1 MRIRQVVFVLAAVAT
16 SDAMAQEAMAQQ
28 TKAQETQET
37 AAKAAKG
44 VVTLPGVH
52 ASATP
57 GCVEHNA
64 GDGTTL
70 SYACLN
76 QLVATDVSPV
86 PMPGDTDISKRPSNT
101 IGLYNA
107 NSLSHRMGPNLGTS
121 VQPYR
126 PKLTYPTPLATKPP

>member
-1 MRIRQVVFVLAAVAT
+1 MRIRQLVFVLTTAAT
-16 SDAMAQEAMAQQ
+16 SAAFAQD
-28 TKAQETQET
+28 T
-37 AAKAAKG
+37 KG

-57 GCVEHNA
+57 GCVEHEETGA
-64 GDGTTL
+64 PGTSAREASAPGPTL

-76 QLVATDVSPV
+76 RLVATSATPV
-86 PMPGDTDISKRPSNT
+86 PMPGDADITRRPSNT

-107 NSLSHRMGPNLGTS
+107 NSLSHRMGPNLGIS

-126 PKLTYPTPLATKPP
+126 PKVFYPAPLAAPTH

>member
-1 MRIRQVVFVLAAVAT
+1 MRIRQLMFVLTAVAT
-16 SDAMAQEAMAQQ
+16 SGAF
-28 TKAQETQET
+28 AQET
-37 AAKAAKG
+37 KG

-57 GCVEHNA
+57 GCVEHDDA
-64 GDGTTL
+64 STAAL

-76 QLVATDVSPV
+76 HLVATDVSPV
-86 PMPGDTDISKRPSNT
+86 PMPGDADITKRPSNT

-126 PKLTYPTPLATKPP
+126 PKITYPTPLATPPAR

>member
-1 MRIRQVVFVLAAVAT
+1 MRIRQLVFVLAVVAT
-16 SDAMAQEAMAQQ
+16 SAAS
-28 TKAQETQET
+28 AQET
-37 AAKAAKG
+37 KG

-57 GCVEHNA
+57 GCVDHDDTSSA
-64 GDGTTL
+64 TL

-76 QLVATDVSPV
+76 HLVATDVTPV
-86 PMPGDTDISKRPSNT
+86 PMPGDADITKRPSNT

-107 NSLSHRMGPNLGTS
+107 NSLSHRMGPNLGIS

-126 PKLTYPTPLATKPP
+126 PKVAYPTPLATPPAR

>member
-1 MRIRQVVFVLAAVAT
+1 MHIRHWVFLLTCSAASGAF
-16 SDAMAQEAMAQQ
+16 AQD
-28 TKAQETQET
+28 TKS
-37 AAKAAKG
+37 

-57 GCVEHNA
+57 ACVEHA
-64 GDGTTL
+64 EGSTATL

-76 QLVATDVSPV
+76 HLVANDVAPV
-86 PMPGDTDISKRPSNT
+86 PMPGNADIARGPSNT
-101 IGLYNA
+101 LGLYNA

-126 PKLTYPTPLATKPP
+126 PKVTYPSPLTQPAIPTH

>member
-1 MRIRQVVFVLAAVAT
+1 MRIRQLVFVLAAAAT
-16 SDAMAQEAMAQQ
+16 SDAF
-28 TKAQETQET
+28 AQET
-37 AAKAAKG
+37 KG

-57 GCVEHNA
+57 GCVEHDEGSAPGSAA
-64 GDGTTL
+64 GSAATL

-76 QLVATDVSPV
+76 HLVATDVTPV
-86 PMPGDTDISKRPSNT
+86 PMPGDADITKRPSNT

-126 PKLTYPTPLATKPP
+126 PKVTYPTPLTKPL

>member
-1 MRIRQVVFVLAAVAT
+1 MRIRQLVFLLSAATT
-16 SDAMAQEAMAQQ
+16 SAAFAQD
-28 TKAQETQET
+28 T
-37 AAKAAKG
+37 KG

-57 GCVEHNA
+57 GCVEHEES
-64 GDGTTL
+64 GTSAQGAAAPASTL

-76 QLVATDVSPV
+76 RLVATSVTPV
-86 PMPGDTDISKRPSNT
+86 PMPGDADITKRPSNT

-107 NSLSHRMGPNLGTS
+107 NSLSHRMGPNLGIS

-126 PKLTYPTPLATKPP
+126 PKVVYPTPLATPTH

>member
-1 MRIRQVVFVLAAVAT
+1 MRIRQLVFLL
-16 SDAMAQEAMAQQ
+16 
-28 TKAQETQET
+28 T
-37 AAKAAKG
+37 AATTSAAFAQDTKG

-57 GCVEHNA
+57 GCVEHEEPGA
-64 GDGTTL
+64 PAQGAVASASTL

-76 QLVATDVSPV
+76 RLVATSVTPV
-86 PMPGDTDISKRPSNT
+86 PMPGDTDITRRPSNT

-107 NSLSHRMGPNLGTS
+107 NSLSHRMGPNLGIS

-126 PKLTYPTPLATKPP
+126 PKVVYPTPLASPTH

>member
-1 MRIRQVVFVLAAVAT
+1 MRIRQLVFVLAAAAT
-16 SDAMAQEAMAQQ
+16 SGAFAQD
-28 TKAQETQET
+28 TK
-37 AAKAAKG
+37 G
-44 VVTLPGVH
+44 IVTLPGVR

-57 GCVEHNA
+57 GCVEHDDA
-64 GDGTTL
+64 AATL

-76 QLVATDVSPV
+76 HLVTTNATPV
-86 PMPGDTDISKRPSNT
+86 PMPSDADITRRASNT

-126 PKLTYPTPLATKPP
+126 PKVTYPTPLTKPL

>member
-1 MRIRQVVFVLAAVAT
+1 MRIRQWLFVLTAAATSAGFAGSAVAVAQ
-16 SDAMAQEAMAQQ
+16 DAPGASSAPGAPS
-28 TKAQETQET
+28 
-37 AAKAAKG
+37 

-57 GCVEHNA
+57 GCVEHEERS
-64 GDGTTL
+64 TL

-76 QLVATDVSPV
+76 RLVATSVTPV
-86 PMPGDTDISKRPSNT
+86 PMPGDTDITKRPSNT

-107 NSLSHRMGPNLGTS
+107 NALSHRMGPNLGIS

-126 PKLTYPTPLATKPP
+126 PKIVYPTPLAKPL

>member
-1 MRIRQVVFVLAAVAT
+1 MRIRQLVFVLTAVAT
-16 SDAMAQEAMAQQ
+16 SGAF
-28 TKAQETQET
+28 AQET
-37 AAKAAKG
+37 KG

-57 GCVEHNA
+57 GCVDHDDA
-64 GDGTTL
+64 SSATL

-76 QLVATDVSPV
+76 HLVATDVTPV
-86 PMPGDTDISKRPSNT
+86 PMPGDADITKRPSNT

-107 NSLSHRMGPNLGTS
+107 NSLSHRMGPNLGIS

-126 PKLTYPTPLATKPP
+126 PKVVYPTPLATPPAR

>member
-1 MRIRQVVFVLAAVAT
+1 MRIRQLVFVLAATAT
-16 SDAMAQEAMAQQ
+16 SDAFAQEA
-28 TKAQETQET
+28 KE
-37 AAKAAKG
+37 

-57 GCVEHNA
+57 GCVEHADA
-64 GDGTTL
+64 GTQGSAGSTATL

-76 QLVATDVSPV
+76 HLVATDVTPV
-86 PMPGDTDISKRPSNT
+86 PMPGDADITKRPSNT

-107 NSLSHRMGPNLGTS
+107 NSLSHRMGPNLGIS

-126 PKLTYPTPLATKPP
+126 PKVVYPTPLTKPR